1 MCRLEPQ
8 HAELLGAGAEAAE
21 DLLRGVF
28 RLDKALDPLDPNG
41 FMAIVRSLTRA
52 LRGAARPAEDEALR
66 RAIERLD
73 VDWPNL
79 APAARD
85 QVVRAAREAL
95 RGVEAQVLPVVDHVF
110 EVEGERVVGA
120 TRRSA
125 VRRLGLRVS
134 ADLSGTDERIAQFVR
149 ESQGNFVRDEYGRRR
164 EAFGQKAKEIVASGV
179 ERGLGRD
186 DIVGELVKTMGA
198 EAFDRSQDYWE
209 VVSMV
214 FTNRARNATQL
225 STFQE
230 AGIETYRF
238 EAVLD
243 EVTSEVCRFM
253 HGRVFTVSRAM
264 DRFRQVERARDPERI
279 RDIQPFVQ
287 VGADDEGNEVL
298 FYERGGRRRAVAEVD
313 EPAVGESDA
322 IGRYSNTL
330 NNQQL
335 EAAGVTVPPLHGR
348 CRSTIVA
355 EV

>member
-1 MCRLEPQ
+1 MCRLETQ
-8 HAELLGAGAEAAE
+8 HAELLGAGADAAE
-21 DLLRGVF
+21 GILRGVF
-28 RLDKALDPLDPNG
+28 RIDKALDPLDPNG

-52 LRGAARPAEDEALR
+52 LRAAARPAEDEALR

-85 QVVRAAREAL
+85 QVVRSAREAL
-95 RGVEAQVLPVVDHVF
+95 QGVEAQVLPAVDHIFDVQ
-110 EVEGERVVGA
+110 GERVVDGA
-120 TRRSA
+120 RRSA

-149 ESQGNFVRDEYGRRR
+149 ESQGNFIRDEYGRRR
-164 EAFGQKAKEIVASGV
+164 EAFGQKAKDIVASGM

-214 FTNRARNATQL
+214 FTNRARTATQL

-230 AGIETYRF
+230 AGVDTYRF

-243 EVTSEVCRFM
+243 EVT
-253 HGRVFTVSRAM
+253 
-264 DRFRQVERARDPERI
+264 
-279 RDIQPFVQ
+279 
-287 VGADDEGNEVL
+287 
-298 FYERGGRRRAVAEVD
+298 
-313 EPAVGESDA
+313 
-322 IGRYSNTL
+322 
-330 NNQQL
+330 
-335 EAAGVTVPPLHGR
+335 
-348 CRSTIVA
+348 
-355 EV
+355 